1 MRYIIINRKYYKPIQ
16 DLSNT
21 TPMNPQQ
28 QVERVNINHVM
39 EKMQSKKDVYNF
51 LTLECE
57 AYLPKIDTVNTYFL
71 K

>member
-1 MRYIIINRKYYKPIQ
+1 
-16 DLSNT
+16 
-21 TPMNPQQ
+21 MNPQQ